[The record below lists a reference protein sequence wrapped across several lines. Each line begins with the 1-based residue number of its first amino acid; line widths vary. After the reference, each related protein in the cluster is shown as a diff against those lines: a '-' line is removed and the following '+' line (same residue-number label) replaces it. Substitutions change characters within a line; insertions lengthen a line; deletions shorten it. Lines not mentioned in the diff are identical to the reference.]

1 MSGRLFILFLFLQYP
16 AFAQET
22 FRIAFGSCSH
32 ETSTE
37 QLWKEIIDTRPDI
50 WIWGGD
56 NVYGDTH
63 NMDVLAQ
70 KYERQKRNADYQQLL
85 KTCRV
90 TGTWDDHDY
99 GINDGGKHFVQRE
112 QSKKL
117 AADFLGFTK
126 QHPVW
131 HHEGIYNSTSL
142 SKAGQEIKI
151 INLDTR
157 YFRDTTYKLYYI
169 DSISNQRRYKY
180 QVNTVGDVLGEEQW
194 KWFEEELKTSNAA
207 LYIINSSIQVVSEEH
222 NFEKWMNFPTA
233 HARLLALIQ
242 RYPKKKI
249 LIISGDR
256 HIAEISKRSLPNLPY
271 PLLDI
276 TSSGLTHTWSESWEE
291 ANRYREGELI
301 IQKNFGLMEVMI
313 TNNIVDIT
321 ISIRGKDGQ
330 LFKKYVTQL

>member
-1 MSGRLFILFLFLQYP
+1 MNRLLLILCLFFQYP
-16 AFAQET
+16 TFAQQT

-32 ETSTE
+32 ETSEE
-37 QLWKEIIDTRPDI
+37 QLWKEVINTKPDV

-70 KYERQKRNADYQQLL
+70 KYNHQKHNTDYQQLL
-85 KTCRV
+85 KTCPV

-99 GINDGGKHFVQRE
+99 GINDGGKYFTQRE

-117 AADFLGFTK
+117 AADFLGFTE

-131 HHEGIYNSTSL
+131 RHEGIYNSTSV
-142 SKAGQEIKI
+142 SKAGREIKI

-157 YFRDTTYKLYYI
+157 YFRDTINRVYYV
-169 DSISNQRRYKY
+169 DSISNKRTYKFEM
-180 QVNTVGDVLGEEQW
+180 NATGDVLGEAQW
-194 KWFEEELKTSNAA
+194 RWFEEELKTSNAA
-207 LYIINSSIQVVSEEH
+207 LYIINSSIQVLSEEH
-222 NFEKWMNFPTA
+222 RFEKWMNLPTA

-242 RYPKKKI
+242 RYPHKKMV
-249 LIISGDR
+249 IISGDG
-256 HIAEISKRSLPNLPY
+256 HIAEISKRSLANLPY

-276 TSSGLTHTWSESWEE
+276 TASGLTHTWSESWEE
-291 ANRYREGELI
+291 ANRFREGELI
-301 IQKNFGLMEVMI
+301 IEKNFGLMEVMI

-321 ISIRGKDGQ
+321 ISILGKDGQ
-330 LFKKYVTQL
+330 LFKKYAAQL